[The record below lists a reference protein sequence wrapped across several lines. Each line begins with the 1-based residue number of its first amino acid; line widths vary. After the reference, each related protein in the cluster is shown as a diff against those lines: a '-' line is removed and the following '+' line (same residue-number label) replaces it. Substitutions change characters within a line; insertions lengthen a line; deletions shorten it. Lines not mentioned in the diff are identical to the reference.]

1 MAVLRRYFQ
10 SSFAEVIFS
19 EEKNNL
25 LLFVIFLVT
34 SALLFLLWV
43 LLQYRHPEIT
53 EQINNAIETFNKVVS
68 KRFEHNKNNNF
79 LFGCVF

>member
-10 SSFAEVIFS
+10 SSFAVVIFS
-19 EEKNNL
+19 EGKNNL

-43 LLQYRHPEIT
+43 LLQYRHQEIT
-53 EQINNAIETFNKVVS
+53 EQINNAIETFNKVVP
-68 KRFEHNKNNNF
+68 KRFEHDKNNNF
-79 LFGCVF
+79 LFGYVF